1 MKATQLKKSISM
13 MTILFATTS
22 TMAAHA
28 DDNNNGN
35 YQDYARVKNVTPEYQ
50 RVNSPRQDCRNEY
63 IRDSGYDGY
72 RGDRSTSDRSYTG
85 TVVGGVAGALLGSRF
100 GKGKGSTAAT
110 AVGAI
115 AGAVIGDKVAANGG
129 IFASNDGYRDR
140 DHDYRD
146 RDHDNRG
153 REVQR
158 CRTVDHYENR
168 LTGYRVVYEYAGRN
182 YTTVMQ
188 NQPGRQ
194 IPVQVSV
201 VPTGEAARNTSGW

>member
-1 MKATQLKKSISM
+1 MKNTRQKISVSLL
-13 MTILFATTS
+13 TILFASTS
-22 TMAAHA
+22 VMAGH
-28 DDNNNGN
+28 DDDENNAN

-50 RVNSPRQDCRNEY
+50 RVNTPRQECSTEY
-63 IRDSGYDGY
+63 IRNTGYDGY
-72 RGDRSTSDRSYTG
+72 GHEQSSSDRSYTG

-100 GKGKGSTAAT
+100 GKGKGTTAAT

-115 AGAVIGDKVAANGG
+115 AGAVIGDKVQGNGG
-129 IFASNDGYRDR
+129 LFANKNDDRYERDS
-140 DHDYRD
+140 
-146 RDHDNRG
+146 RG

-168 LTGYRVVYEYAGRN
+168 LTGYLVAYEYAGRD

-188 NQPGRQ
+188 SQPGRK

-201 VPTGEAARNTSGW
+201 VPVAGGTSRNASGW

>member
-1 MKATQLKKSISM
+1 MKATQLKKSISVL
-13 MTILFATTS
+13 TILFATTS
-22 TMAAHA
+22 ALAGH
-28 DDNNNGN
+28 DDDYNNGN

-50 RVNSPRQDCRNEY
+50 RVNTPRQECSNEY
-63 IRDSGYDGY
+63 IRDTGYDGY
-72 RGDRSTSDRSYTG
+72 GRDRSSTDRSYTG

-115 AGAVIGDKVAANGG
+115 AGAVIGDKVQGNGG
-129 IFASNDGYRDR
+129 LFASNDDR
-140 DHDYRD
+140 HDHDS
-146 RDHDNRG
+146 RG

-158 CRTVDHYENR
+158 CRTVDHFENR
-168 LTGYRVVYEYAGRN
+168 LTGYRVAYEYAGRD

-201 VPTGEAARNTSGW
+201 TPAVGDGSRNTSGR

>member
-1 MKATQLKKSISM
+1 MHAVQLKKSISLL
-13 MTILFATTS
+13 TVLFAASTS
-22 TMAAHA
+22 AMAN
-28 DDNNNGN
+28 DEYNNGN

-50 RVNSPRQDCRNEY
+50 RVNTPRQECSNEY
-63 IRDSGYDGY
+63 IRGTSYDGY
-72 RGDRSTSDRSYTG
+72 GRDRSSSDRSYTG

-115 AGAVIGDKVAANGG
+115 AGAVIGDKVQGNGG
-129 IFASNDGYRDR
+129 IFASNDDHH
-140 DHDYRD
+140 DHDS
-146 RDHDNRG
+146 RG

-158 CRTVDHYENR
+158 CRTVDNWDNR
-168 LTGYRVVYEYAGRN
+168 LTGYRVVYEYAGRS

-201 VPTGEAARNTSGW
+201 VPAVGDVSRNTSGW

>member
-1 MKATQLKKSISM
+1 MKATQLKKSISLL
-13 MTILFATTS
+13 TILFASTS
-22 TMAAHA
+22 AMAGH
-28 DDNNNGN
+28 DDDHSNAK

-50 RVNSPRQDCRNEY
+50 RVNTPRQECSNEY
-63 IRDSGYDGY
+63 IRGTGHDGY
-72 RGDRSTSDRSYTG
+72 GRERSSSDRSYTG

-115 AGAVIGDKVAANGG
+115 AGAVIGDKVQANGV
-129 IFASNDGYRDR
+129 FASNADRYDYDG
-140 DHDYRD
+140 
-146 RDHDNRG
+146 RG

-158 CRTVDHYENR
+158 CRTVDHFEKR
-168 LTGYRVVYEYAGRN
+168 LTGYRVVYEYAGRD

-201 VPTGEAARNTSGW
+201 VPAVGNTSEW

>member
-1 MKATQLKKSISM
+1 MKATQLKKSISV

-22 TMAAHA
+22 AMAAHA

-50 RVNSPRQDCRNEY
+50 RVNNPQQDCRNEY
-63 IRDSGYDGY
+63 LRDSSYEGDRGY

-140 DHDYRD
+140 DHD
-146 RDHDNRG
+146 NRG

-168 LTGYRVVYEYAGRN
+168 LTGYRVVYEYAGRS

-201 VPTGEAARNTSGW
+201 VPTGEAARSNSTVW

>member
-13 MTILFATTS
+13 ITILFATTS
-22 TMAAHA
+22 AMAGHP
-28 DDNNNGN
+28 DDYNNGN

-50 RVNSPRQDCRNEY
+50 RVNSPQQDCRNEY
-63 IRDSGYDGY
+63 IRDSNYEGH
-72 RGDRSTSDRSYTG
+72 RRDRSTSDRSYTG
-85 TVVGGVAGALLGSRF
+85 TVVGGVTGALLGSRF

-129 IFASNDGYRDR
+129 IFASND
-140 DHDYRD
+140 DYRD
-146 RDHDNRG
+146 RDHDSHG

-182 YTTVMQ
+182 YTTVMK

-201 VPTGEAARNTSGW
+201 VPTGGTARNTSEW

>member
-1 MKATQLKKSISM
+1 MKATQLKKSVTLL
-13 MTILFATTS
+13 TILFATTS
-22 TMAAHA
+22 AMAAHP
-28 DDNNNGN
+28 DDNNYGN

-50 RVNSPRQDCRNEY
+50 RVNTPQQDCRNEY

-129 IFASNDGYRDR
+129 IFASNDSYRDR
-140 DHDYRD
+140 DHDY
-146 RDHDNRG
+146 RG

-168 LTGYRVVYEYAGRN
+168 LTGYRVVYEYAGRS

-201 VPTGEAARNTSGW
+201 VPVGGDVSRNTSGW

>member
-22 TMAAHA
+22 AMAGHP
-28 DDNNNGN
+28 DENNNGN

-50 RVNSPRQDCRNEY
+50 RVNSPRQDCSNEY
-63 IRDSGYDGY
+63 YRDSNYEGH
-72 RGDRSTSDRSYTG
+72 RRDRSTSDRSYTG
-85 TVVGGVAGALLGSRF
+85 TVVGGVAGALVGSRF
-100 GKGKGSTAAT
+100 GKGKGNTAAT

-129 IFASNDGYRDR
+129 LFASNDDHR
-140 DHDYRD
+140 DHDYR
-146 RDHDNRG
+146 G
-153 REVQR
+153 REPQR

>member
-1 MKATQLKKSISM
+1 MKATQLKKSIILL
-13 MTILFATTS
+13 TILFATTS
-22 TMAAHA
+22 AMAN
-28 DDNNNGN
+28 DDDYNNGN

-50 RVNSPRQDCRNEY
+50 RVNSPRQECSNEY
-63 IRDSGYDGY
+63 IRDRGHDGH
-72 RGDRSTSDRSYTG
+72 RRDRSTSDRSYTG

-129 IFASNDGYRDR
+129 IFVSNDDHR
-140 DHDYRD
+140 DHEY
-146 RDHDNRG
+146 RG

-158 CRTVDHYENR
+158 CRTVDHFENR

-201 VPTGEAARNTSGW
+201 VSTGEAARNTSGW